1 VNAAEEN
8 RKMMRLTWKALGIA
22 LLALGVAVVS
32 PAPVGVPEI
41 DPSAGVN
48 SLALLSGVLL
58 ILRSRK
64 R

>member
-1 VNAAEEN
+1 
-8 RKMMRLTWKALGIA
+8 MRLIWKLAGFA
-22 LLALGVAVVS
+22 LLIIGVAAVS
-32 PAPVGVPEI
+32 PAPTGVPEI

-48 SLALLSGVLL
+48 ALALISGVLL

>member
-1 VNAAEEN
+1 
-8 RKMMRLTWKALGIA
+8 MRLTWKLAGFA
-22 LLALGVAVVS
+22 LLTIGVTMVS

-48 SLALLSGVLL
+48 ALALLSGVLL
-58 ILRSRK
+58 IFRSRK

>member
-8 RKMMRLTWKALGIA
+8 REMMRLTWKALGFA

-41 DPSAGVN
+41 DPSSGVN
-48 SLALLSGVLL
+48 ALALVSGVLL